1 MQSAQADFP
10 KFQRRVSTRRAG
22 FDPPVHP
29 SPDAPSMSIR
39 EDLNIAGR
47 LTLRMYG
54 ADGRLAEERVAHN
67 DITLKGR
74 ELVARL
80 FNADLAATDIP
91 RVSRIVVGGDDHA
104 FNPADTA
111 LGKRVG
117 STKITSIAEETVTD
131 SGGKPRKL
139 LRLTGELREQDS
151 NAELREAGLFTEN
164 EELMYNRVTFKPI
177 NKSAEFKLTLVWEI
191 TF

>member
-1 MQSAQADFP
+1 
-10 KFQRRVSTRRAG
+10 
-22 FDPPVHP
+22 
-29 SPDAPSMSIR
+29 MSIR
-39 EDLNIAGR
+39 EDLDIAGR

-104 FNPADTA
+104 FNPNDKG

-117 STKITSIAEETVTD
+117 STRITSIAEEDVTD
-131 SGGKPRKL
+131 GSGKPRKL
-139 LRLTGELREQDS
+139 LRLTGELGEKDS

>member
-1 MQSAQADFP
+1 
-10 KFQRRVSTRRAG
+10 
-22 FDPPVHP
+22 
-29 SPDAPSMSIR
+29 MSLR

-47 LTLRMYG
+47 LTLRLHT
-54 ADGRLAEERVAHN
+54 ADGRVAEERVAHN

-80 FNADLAATDIP
+80 FNAQLSATDIP
-91 RVSRIVVGGDDHA
+91 RVSRIVVGSDDHT
-104 FNPADTA
+104 FNAQDTA

-117 STKITSIAEETVTD
+117 STRITTITEETVNDGTR
-131 SGGKPRKL
+131 PRKL
-139 LRLTGELREQDS
+139 LRLTGELAEKDC
-151 NAELREAGLFTEN
+151 NAELREAGLFTDG
-164 EELMYNRVTFKPI
+164 EELMYNRVVFKPI

>member
-1 MQSAQADFP
+1 
-10 KFQRRVSTRRAG
+10 
-22 FDPPVHP
+22 
-29 SPDAPSMSIR
+29 MSIR
-39 EDLNIAGR
+39 EDLGIAGR
-47 LTLRMYG
+47 LTLRLYA

-80 FNADLAATDIP
+80 FNAELSATDIP

-111 LGKRVG
+111 LGARVG
-117 STKITSIAEETVTD
+117 STRVLSPIVEETVTD
-131 SGGKPRKL
+131 TGGRPRKL
-139 LRLTGELREQDS
+139 LRLTGELGEKDC
-151 NAELREAGLFTEN
+151 NGELREAGLFTEN

-177 NKSAEFKLTLVWEI
+177 NKSTEFKLTLVWEI

>member
-1 MQSAQADFP
+1 
-10 KFQRRVSTRRAG
+10 
-22 FDPPVHP
+22 
-29 SPDAPSMSIR
+29 MSIR
-39 EDLNIAGR
+39 EDLTIAGR
-47 LTLRMYG
+47 LTLRMYSA

-117 STKITSIAEETVTD
+117 STRISSIVEETVTD

>member
-1 MQSAQADFP
+1 
-10 KFQRRVSTRRAG
+10 
-22 FDPPVHP
+22 
-29 SPDAPSMSIR
+29 MSLR

-47 LTLRMYG
+47 LTLRLHT

-80 FNADLAATDIP
+80 FNAQLSATDIP
-91 RVSRIVVGGDDHA
+91 RVSRIVVGSDDHP
-104 FNPADTA
+104 FNAQDTA
-111 LGKRVG
+111 LGRRVG
-117 STKITSIAEETVTD
+117 STRITTITEETVTD
-131 SGGKPRKL
+131 GTGRPRKL

-151 NAELREAGLFTEN
+151 NAELREAGLFTDG
-164 EELMYNRVTFKPI
+164 EELMYNRVVFKPI

>member
-1 MQSAQADFP
+1 ML
-10 KFQRRVSTRRAG
+10 
-22 FDPPVHP
+22 
-29 SPDAPSMSIR
+29 R

-47 LTLRMYG
+47 LTLRLHA
-54 ADGRLAEERVAHN
+54 ADGQVADERVAHN

-91 RVSRIVVGGDDHA
+91 RVSRIVVGSDDHA
-104 FNPADTA
+104 FNAQDTA
-111 LGKRVG
+111 LGARVG
-117 STKITSIAEETVTD
+117 ATAITSYAEETVNDGTRQ
-131 SGGKPRKL
+131 RKL
-139 LRLTGELREQDS
+139 LRLTGELGEKDC
-151 NAELREAGLFTEN
+151 NAELREAGLFTDG
-164 EELMYNRVTFKPI
+164 EELMYNRVVFKPI